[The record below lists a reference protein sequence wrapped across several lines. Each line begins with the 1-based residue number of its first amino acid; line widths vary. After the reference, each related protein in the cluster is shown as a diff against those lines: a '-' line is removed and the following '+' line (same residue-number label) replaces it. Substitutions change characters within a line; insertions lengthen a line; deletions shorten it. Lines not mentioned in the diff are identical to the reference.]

1 MIEIK
6 KFSASWCQPC
16 RMLNSVF
23 EGLEKKVDNG
33 VKISYIDIDENQ
45 QIAMDYGVRSVPT
58 VVIEKDGMEMSRL
71 TGVRSESTYL
81 NELKSIQ

>member
-1 MIEIK
+1 ML
-6 KFSASWCQPC
+6 QP
-16 RMLNSVF
+16 VF

>member
-6 KFSASWCQPC
+6 KFSAQYCAPC
-16 RMLNSVF
+16 RLLQPVF
-23 EGLEKKVDNG
+23 ESLEKKVDNG